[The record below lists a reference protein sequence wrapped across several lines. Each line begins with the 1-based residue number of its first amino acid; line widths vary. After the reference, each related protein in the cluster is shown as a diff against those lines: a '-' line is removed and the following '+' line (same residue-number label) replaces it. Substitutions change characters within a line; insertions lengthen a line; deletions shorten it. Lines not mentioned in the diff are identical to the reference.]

1 MFALLAYMVDLRG
14 HQKWFA
20 LIRPAGTSTLMCYL
34 LTYIH
39 FSIFK
44 MLPESWRLPLGL
56 RSGDVGL
63 IKSVV
68 FSILIVL
75 LTGWLEKR
83 KFRLSV

>member
-1 MFALLAYMVDLRG
+1 
-14 HQKWFA
+14 
-20 LIRPAGTSTLMCYL
+20 MCYL

-39 FSIFK
+39 YSIFK

-56 RSGDVGL
+56 RSGDIGL
-63 IKSVV
+63 LKSVA
-68 FSILIVL
+68 FSLLIVV